1 MQERTIGLVVWRMLL
16 RTELELLLLI
26 LLSAMAA
33 SALTVV
39 SCAGS
44 FCSMP
49 NSCCSDCCMPTDRGG
64 F

>member
-1 MQERTIGLVVWRMLL
+1 MQDRTIGLVAWRMLL

-26 LLSAMAA
+26 FFSAVAA
-33 SALTVV
+33 SALMVV

-44 FCSMP
+44 FCRMP
-49 NSCCSDCCMPTDRGG
+49 NSYPSDCCMPTDRDG